1 MSVYL
6 IQFDF
11 FLNDANCNY
20 SSQDS
25 FFKQEIFLSNTILKV
40 MNMRI
45 TIMYDYCLIIWNT

>member
-11 FLNDANCNY
+11 FLNDAN
-20 SSQDS
+20 
-25 FFKQEIFLSNTILKV
+25 FLKQEIFLSNTILKV